1 MRNYQLVLVVKTTS
15 EANTKKVLETV
26 KEFLKSA
33 KITKQDDL
41 GEKTLAYPIKK
52 EGKGIYFSFLFEAE
66 DITGLEKRLFA
77 NEDIL
82 RYLILRV

>member
-26 KEFLKSA
+26 KEYLKSA

-41 GEKTLAYPIKK
+41 GEKTLAYPIQKQA
-52 EGKGIYFSFLFEAE
+52 KGIYFSFLFEAE